1 MSPFGVIMTV
11 ILVGYAVY
19 YGYNIVKDLYF
30 DKSGDVVEQEAV
42 EEKEVDITDELR
54 DFTKFDANEDEKFAK
69 ARKEAEAAAK
79 EREEGGFDNP
89 DPTHGDSGEDSA
101 KDNGMSDQEDAQSD
115 DAGEKDQSVGQ
126 EGQEQQHD
134 DADNDDTG
142 IQDDDSDVQKA
153 DDAEFS
159 KVIDSMKEIGDAPSM
174 SGAMEVDDFEK
185 MDDKQ
190 FEEVMFLTR
199 KAA

>member
-1 MSPFGVIMTV
+1 MSPFGVIMTI

-30 DKSGDVVEQEAV
+30 DKSGEVVEQETV
-42 EEKEVDITDELR
+42 EEKEVDITDELK
-54 DFTKFDANEDEKFAK
+54 DFTKFDANEDEKLAK
-69 ARKEAEAAAK
+69 ARKEAETAAK

-89 DPTHGDSGEDSA
+89 DPTHGDSGEDTA
-101 KDNGMSDQEDAQSD
+101 KDNGTSYQEDAPSD
-115 DAGEKDQSVGQ
+115 DTDEGNQSAGQ
-126 EGQEQQHD
+126 EVQEHQHD
-134 DADNDDTG
+134 DADNDDTS
-142 IQDDDSDVQKA
+142 IQNNDSEAQQA

-159 KVIDSMKEIGDAPSM
+159 NVIDSMKKIGNAPSM

-185 MDDKQ
+185 LDDEQ
-190 FEEVMFLTR
+190 FKKVLFLAR